1 MLLVFFRR
9 WGWLVMCNLIKHD
22 ALLWLLVFSTALIG
36 AFRSSL
42 FTQWFSPSALHCR
55 TALLLL
61 CFWSWESMLLEF
73 LFHYPCWC
81 CSGEVRAVEKST
93 NHSRASC
100 FIRLHMT
107 SRPHRLKKTKNMQS
121 KHRDLHHMWLHR
133 ETNEKL
139 SFHSIFTGCCNSNA
153 ENSPSGSTWQN
164 PQEA

>member
-1 MLLVFFRR
+1 MRLTGHVLSYKAWCSAVITCFFNSSDWCISILAVHSVIFSLGAPLSHGSPVVVF
-9 WGWLVMCNLIKHD
+9 LILGIH
-22 ALLWLLVFSTALIG
+22 ASGI
-36 AFRSSL
+36 
-42 FTQWFSPSALHCR
+42 
-55 TALLLL
+55 
-61 CFWSWESMLLEF
+61 

-153 ENSPSGSTWQN
+153 ENNPSGSTWQN

>member
-1 MLLVFFRR
+1 MLCCDYLFFQQL
-9 WGWLVMCNLIKHD
+9 WLVHFDPRCSFSDFLPRRSTV
-22 ALLWLLVFSTALIG
+22 ARLSCCCVFDPG
-36 AFRSSL
+36 N
-42 FTQWFSPSALHCR
+42 P
-55 TALLLL
+55 
-61 CFWSWESMLLEF
+61 CFWNF

-107 SRPHRLKKTKNMQS
+107 SRPHRLKKNKNMQS
-121 KHRDLHHMWLHR
+121 KHRDLHHLWLHR

-153 ENSPSGSTWQN
+153 ENNPSGSTWQN
-164 PQEA
+164 PKEA